1 MGNGERGR
9 IHNFSLARAQMTL
22 DYKEIEY
29 IYFGN
34 KNLKSLVKSN
44 VLFMYNY
51 YILELFISF
60 FFERA
65 ISP

>member
-1 MGNGERGR
+1 M
-9 IHNFSLARAQMTL
+9 L

-60 FFERA
+60 FERA